1 MGGKP
6 KFKPSAKPTNNNNTI
21 TKQDLPSST
30 TSPSHRIP
38 NNWPQEIR
46 FLTDH
51 AYTPAA
57 LLLQPQLSRAPSD
70 NSCDPWSKIPS
81 HLIHATTPHIQITT
95 ITNPLHPACA
105 QRGLFAASDLL
116 PDTFILLYLGLVHTN
131 SLSDTDAHS
140 DYDLSLDRDIGL
152 SVDAS
157 TMGNES
163 RCANDYRGVAER
175 PNAEFRDCYVQVPSA
190 KRADGVR
197 WERRVGI
204 FVLSAGKVGNV
215 KRRRGILRGEEVLVS
230 YGKGFWE
237 GRQLLGMFRKDEE
250 MAKTAKQALEH

>member
-6 KFKPSAKPTNNNNTI
+6 KFKPSAKPNNTI
-21 TKQDLPSST
+21 KQDLLSKTTT
-30 TSPSHRIP
+30 TSTEDTIP
-38 NNWPQEIR
+38 ENWPQDIK

-57 LLLQPQLSRAPSD
+57 LELQPKLSRAPSD
-70 NSCDPWSKIPS
+70 NSSDPWTKVQSN
-81 HLIHATTPHIQITT
+81 LIHPITPHIQITT
-95 ITNPLHPACA
+95 ITSPTHPACG
-105 QRGLFAASDLL
+105 QRGLFAASDLP
-116 PDTFILLYLGLVHTN
+116 PDSFILLYLGLVHTN
-131 SLSDTDAHS
+131 SLSDTDPHS
-140 DYDLSLDRDIGL
+140 DYDLSLDREIGL

-157 TMGNES
+157 TMANES

-175 PNAEFRDCYVQVPSA
+175 PNAEFRDCYVQVPSE

-204 FVLSAGKVGNV
+204 FVLSAGKVGNA
-215 KRRRGILRGEEVLVS
+215 KRRRGILKGEEVLVS

-237 GRQLLGMFRKDEE
+237 GRQLLGMFRKDDE
-250 MAKTAKQALEH
+250 MARTATLALEH